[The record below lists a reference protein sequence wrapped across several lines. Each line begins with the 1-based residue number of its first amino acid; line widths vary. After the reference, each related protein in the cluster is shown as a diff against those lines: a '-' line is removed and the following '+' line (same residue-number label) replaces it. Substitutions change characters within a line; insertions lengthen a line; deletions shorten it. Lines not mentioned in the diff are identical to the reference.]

1 MSLITCI
8 LLLSKINVSPTT
20 LCGTKFKN
28 VRLRPLYEKEMIF
41 EHLFCDNF
49 WTTFSL
55 ILTLWYILSPL
66 FLTNKKREKEGCHKS
81 CNKWLYKYHYSIWK
95 YSFIL
100 PCYDELTPCLTCRS
114 RIFKHF
120 AIICIVFGGLWTA
133 RLLIPGWPKVYHVL
147 GTWARTRAEA
157 ESSNISVTR
166 FRTTIIR

>member
-1 MSLITCI
+1 MW
-8 LLLSKINVSPTT
+8 VP
-20 LCGTKFKN
+20 
-28 VRLRPLYEKEMIF
+28 PLYVGPNLKMWDLDHYMKKKWYLNIYF
-41 EHLFCDNF
+41 V
-49 WTTFSL
+49 TTFEQPSL
-55 ILTLWYILSPL
+55 SYLHYDIFSLHCFWPIR
-66 FLTNKKREKEGCHKS
+66 REKKKVVTKS

-120 AIICIVFGGLWTA
+120 AIICIVFGGLWTT

>member
-1 MSLITCI
+1 MW
-8 LLLSKINVSPTT
+8 VP
-20 LCGTKFKN
+20 
-28 VRLRPLYEKEMIF
+28 PLYVGPNLKMWDLDHYMKEKWYLNIYF
-41 EHLFCDNF
+41 V
-49 WTTFSL
+49 TTFEQPSL
-55 ILTLWYILSPL
+55 SYLHFDIFSLHCFWPIR
-66 FLTNKKREKEGCHKS
+66 REKKKVVTKS

-120 AIICIVFGGLWTA
+120 AIICIVFGGLWTT